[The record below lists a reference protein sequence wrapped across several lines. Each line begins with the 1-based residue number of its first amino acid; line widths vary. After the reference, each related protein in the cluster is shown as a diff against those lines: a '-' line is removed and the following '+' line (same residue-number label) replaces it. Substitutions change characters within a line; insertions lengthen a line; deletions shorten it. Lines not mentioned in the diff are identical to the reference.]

1 MQHTAC
7 LPSAALVQPAHHAD
21 LRTCQRSLGCHKHAT
36 EWHGHHPAQHSLTPP
51 AMGQSSAPHLPP
63 SMQHSTAMTTVSHPL
78 LTSPGLEGRL
88 LWLPRTKPQRFTVGK
103 LEKAHPLQ
111 PLKIGHMH
119 LRSDPWVRV
128 YSVPYL
134 KWGRQGGGQVR
145 GGGARQEEAQGRGLG
160 DDVLWEWD

>member
-1 MQHTAC
+1 
-7 LPSAALVQPAHHAD
+7 
-21 LRTCQRSLGCHKHAT
+21 
-36 EWHGHHPAQHSLTPP
+36 
-51 AMGQSSAPHLPP
+51 
-63 SMQHSTAMTTVSHPL
+63 MQHSTAMTTVSHPL

-160 DDVLWEWD
+160 DDVLQEWD